1 MSVGQECVNEVVS
14 DVFRKPLDNRLIEN
28 EDLRQT
34 CKDMRLTVTKNF
46 KRQLE
51 YLHYMLELHVRI
63 RSFLTFPSRIPDLDL
78 YIVDHITLQRL
89 SDFSHLQDLIILCG
103 PPLSCKSTLWQT
115 VAAAFRYEVFCLP
128 SVAFTEME
136 NCIHLEHFFQ
146 SLSASKSD
154 ETLLLVCILFVI
166 SYSFW

>member
-51 YLHYMLELHVRI
+51 YLHYMLELHVRSKKEAFSPFI
-63 RSFLTFPSRIPDLDL
+63 SGSCSL
-78 YIVDHITLQRL
+78 YR
-89 SDFSHLQDLIILCG
+89 
-103 PPLSCKSTLWQT
+103 
-115 VAAAFRYEVFCLP
+115 
-128 SVAFTEME
+128 
-136 NCIHLEHFFQ
+136 
-146 SLSASKSD
+146 
-154 ETLLLVCILFVI
+154 VI
-166 SYSFW
+166 DYIGFNTGNGEKLSYSQAAGLSWLSLAVA